1 MKIRVEGL
9 NRHFFKAD
17 IQMSNK
23 HMKRYSISL
32 LEKCKLKLQWHI
44 TSHWSEWPSSKN
56 LQTINTE
63 EGVEKRE
70 PSWTVGGNVNW
81 YSHYGEQYKGVLKK
95 LKIETPCDPKI
106 PFFDIY
112 PEKTIIQKGAC
123 TLMVIA
129 ALFAIA
135 RTWKQRK
142 YPLTEEWVKKMWSMY
157 IMEYYSVI
165 KSIETVPFTETWI
178 DLEVV
183 IKSEISQ
190 IKTNI
195 I

>member
-1 MKIRVEGL
+1 
-9 NRHFFKAD
+9 
-17 IQMSNK
+17 
-23 HMKRYSISL
+23 
-32 LEKCKLKLQWHI
+32 
-44 TSHWSEWPSSKN
+44 
-56 LQTINTE
+56 
-63 EGVEKRE
+63 
-70 PSWTVGGNVNW
+70 
-81 YSHYGEQYKGVLKK
+81 
-95 LKIETPCDPKI
+95 
-106 PFFDIY
+106 
-112 PEKTIIQKGAC
+112 
-123 TLMVIA
+123 MVIA

-135 RTWKQRK
+135 RTRKQPK

-165 KSIETVPFTETWI
+165 KSIEMVPFTETWI

>member
-1 MKIRVEGL
+1 
-9 NRHFFKAD
+9 
-17 IQMSNK
+17 
-23 HMKRYSISL
+23 
-32 LEKCKLKLQWHI
+32 
-44 TSHWSEWPSSKN
+44 
-56 LQTINTE
+56 
-63 EGVEKRE
+63 
-70 PSWTVGGNVNW
+70 
-81 YSHYGEQYKGVLKK
+81 
-95 LKIETPCDPKI
+95 
-106 PFFDIY
+106 
-112 PEKTIIQKGAC
+112 
-123 TLMVIA
+123 MVIA

-135 RTWKQRK
+135 RTRKQPK

-165 KSIETVPFTETWI
+165 KSIEMVPCTEMWI

>member
-1 MKIRVEGL
+1 
-9 NRHFFKAD
+9 
-17 IQMSNK
+17 
-23 HMKRYSISL
+23 
-32 LEKCKLKLQWHI
+32 
-44 TSHWSEWPSSKN
+44 
-56 LQTINTE
+56 
-63 EGVEKRE
+63 
-70 PSWTVGGNVNW
+70 
-81 YSHYGEQYKGVLKK
+81 
-95 LKIETPCDPKI
+95 
-106 PFFDIY
+106 
-112 PEKTIIQKGAC
+112 
-123 TLMVIA
+123 MVIA